1 MLITLTFTAEDRDQ
15 LKRYLA
21 GEIDSITLD
30 SAIES
35 DGVAADPANPL
46 APPDPATAGTKKRG
60 RRSKAEIE
68 AANAAAAA
76 AAPTPVPMPAAPT
89 PVPTPAAPTA
99 VGGIGGFTPP
109 MLTQPAAAGPM
120 PVMAMPGMMPQIPAM
135 PVAPQQPVAP
145 ADPFDDI
152 GFAMKALVEAQS
164 TCNGQPMNNPAWTEA
179 KGAVLNSAMF
189 FGDIPAQMS
198 QCATGEQRRRFL
210 DRINRFDWLYT
221 IQNSRGQALAAKAR
235 AAVDAVATATVASNN
250 IFAVPDAQWPEF
262 KARCEATVAGLN

>member
-1 MLITLTFTAEDRDQ
+1 MLITLTFTADDRDQ

-21 GEIDSITLD
+21 GELDSITLD

-35 DGVAADPANPL
+35 DGAVADPTNPL

-76 AAPTPVPMPAAPT
+76 AAAPTPVPMPAAPQ
-89 PVPTPAAPTA
+89 P
-99 VGGIGGFTPP
+99 VGGVGGFTPP
-109 MLTQPAAAGPM
+109 MLTQPAAAAPM
-120 PVMAMPGMMPQIPAM
+120 PVIGMPGMMPQIPAM
-135 PVAPQQPVAP
+135 PVAPQQPAAP
-145 ADPFDDI
+145 ADPFDDVA
-152 GFAMKALVEAQS
+152 FAMKTLVEAQS

-198 QCATGEQRRRFL
+198 QCATAEQRRRFL

-221 IQNSRGQALAAKAR
+221 IQNSRGQALSAKVR
-235 AAVDAVATATVASNN
+235 AAVDGVAVATVASNN
-250 IFAVPDAQWPEF
+250 IFAVSDSQWPEF
-262 KARCEATVAGLN
+262 KARCEATVAGIN